1 LGLDVGRRRVGRLM
15 RQNGIHVVLT
25 RKCKAK
31 TDSDHTFSIAPN
43 RLDRAFHATGP
54 SQKWAGDITYIWI
67 HEGWVYLAV
76 ILDLHSRRVIA
87 LRDLHANPFGQQNG
101 RLATI

>member
-43 RLDRAFHATGP
+43 LLDRAFHATGP

-67 HEGWVYLAV
+67 HEGSFIWPSFWTFIPGVSLPCV
-76 ILDLHSRRVIA
+76 ICTQIPSGSRMG
-87 LRDLHANPFGQQNG
+87 D
-101 RLATI
+101 